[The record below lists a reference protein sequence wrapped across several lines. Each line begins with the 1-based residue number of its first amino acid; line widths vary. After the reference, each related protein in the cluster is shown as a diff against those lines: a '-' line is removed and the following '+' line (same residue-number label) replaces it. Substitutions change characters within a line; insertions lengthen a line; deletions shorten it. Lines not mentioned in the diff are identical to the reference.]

1 MIFKKGYRRIF
12 FTGTKIHQVKDTPDK
27 RMQVSILVSDITD
40 SKAKI
45 IIRDSFH
52 MIQKDLILNLHSNNM
67 ASKTDRTTRRNI

>member
-1 MIFKKGYRRIF
+1 M
-12 FTGTKIHQVKDTPDK
+12 KDTPGR

-52 MIQKDLILNLHSNNM
+52 IMIQKDLILNFHSNNM
-67 ASKTDRTTRRNI
+67 ASKTDRTTRRNT